1 MSGRGSWRIY
11 PVREGADDRPEAPD
25 MDAQNYTPAEALAIL
40 EDAFAYYTPEAP
52 AVTAQDDAPAE
63 DAYVDYANAA

>member
-1 MSGRGSWRIY
+1 
-11 PVREGADDRPEAPD
+11 